1 MDLTSSESQKE
12 VIGFLNGEKVDVI
25 ISDMAPNATGV
36 RSLDNENIIKLC
48 YIALRF
54 AVQISKK
61 DASLLVKLWQ
71 CGETKQL
78 ENDFARFYNN
88 VKIVKP
94 NSSRIDSTE
103 IFVLGRSFK
112 GLKNS

>member
-1 MDLTSSESQKE
+1 MDFTSSESQKK
-12 VIGFLNGEKVDVI
+12 IMDFLNDKKVDVV

-48 YIALRF
+48 YAALRF

-71 CGETKQL
+71 CGVTKEL
-78 ENDFARFYNN
+78 DNDIARFYNN
-88 VKIVKP
+88 VKVVKP
-94 NSSRIDSTE
+94 NSSRSDSTE
-103 IFVLGRSFK
+103 IFLLGRGFK